1 MEGSP
6 GNESQVQLGFEDL
19 ASKGVEVRGSL
30 HNMAS
35 RMEHL
40 GMDPRTY
47 FLASLL
53 AGMGTVAAVSP
64 SRAQTVEAAITPTD
78 VAAPMHAV
86 EGPAVAVGAAPGCL
100 TQGGE
105 PVSVL
110 VEDSSHFR
118 YLRPCHVGPRM
129 YFQTEA
135 TFLSRRLDQAP
146 TEFYLY
152 NASNGVSGTNSQV
165 DPGSL
170 LYDNATGSILNLD
183 WDVNTIGPASTAEL
197 IPDHL
202 PVDQITASPR
212 VLLGIVGPGGWGVQ
226 GRYWMMENSVR
237 EYGTLV
243 DFDADINSNPGDMA
257 AWYAGDLNM
266 TSDFERFQT
275 QIADLEMT
283 RDYRLFHW
291 HGMLFAG
298 ARYGEFDNVRNT
310 TVNGEIR
317 TGSPGYNHTNVN
329 FPSTVYDRL
338 LDTYHSADYDFVTL
352 QGMSFHGVG
361 PTFGVSGLRPI
372 TKRLSLF
379 TSGRGSVLFG
389 ETQNYASVNGQMSSL
404 FADDEETASQFL
416 QTTDEL
422 YVAETQLG
430 LQLSCPARWLN
441 GRFFARGFFEYQFWR
456 NSIDQAFAE
465 IDPAD
470 LGDHGSEH
478 AILETEYPNGV
489 TTETGTVHS
498 GIGTTQGSASVLGL
512 DPHFDL
518 IGFGIA
524 TGYVW

>member
-1 MEGSP
+1 
-6 GNESQVQLGFEDL
+6 
-19 ASKGVEVRGSL
+19 
-30 HNMAS
+30 
-35 RMEHL
+35 
-40 GMDPRTY
+40 
-47 FLASLL
+47 
-53 AGMGTVAAVSP
+53 
-64 SRAQTVEAAITPTD
+64 
-78 VAAPMHAV
+78 
-86 EGPAVAVGAAPGCL
+86 
-100 TQGGE
+100 
-105 PVSVL
+105 
-110 VEDSSHFR
+110 
-118 YLRPCHVGPRM
+118 
-129 YFQTEA
+129 
-135 TFLSRRLDQAP
+135 
-146 TEFYLY
+146 
-152 NASNGVSGTNSQV
+152 VSGTNSQV

-212 VLLGIVGPGGWGVQ
+212 VLLGIVGPGGWGLQ

-329 FPSTVYDRL
+329 FPNTVYDRL